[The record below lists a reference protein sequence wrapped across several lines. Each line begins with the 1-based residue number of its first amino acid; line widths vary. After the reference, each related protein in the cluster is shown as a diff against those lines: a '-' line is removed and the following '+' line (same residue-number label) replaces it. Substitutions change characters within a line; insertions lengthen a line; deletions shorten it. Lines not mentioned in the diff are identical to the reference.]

1 MSYQK
6 FLLLQSEGQLEES
19 LDVSNE
25 LLMCYFRNIQRLN
38 MIMFN
43 EKRRAKKRPPNITE
57 GLCVCAC
64 ACTCM
69 RVWMGVW
76 VGASVRACVCVYVC
90 VCVSMYVCLC
100 LCLRAHLYS
109 HTVVVYF
116 TLSKYRTYFPLL

>member
-64 ACTCM
+64 TCV

-76 VGASVRACVCVYVC
+76 AGASVRACVCVCVC
-90 VCVSMYVCLC
+90 VCV
-100 LCLRAHLYS
+100 
-109 HTVVVYF
+109 
-116 TLSKYRTYFPLL
+116 